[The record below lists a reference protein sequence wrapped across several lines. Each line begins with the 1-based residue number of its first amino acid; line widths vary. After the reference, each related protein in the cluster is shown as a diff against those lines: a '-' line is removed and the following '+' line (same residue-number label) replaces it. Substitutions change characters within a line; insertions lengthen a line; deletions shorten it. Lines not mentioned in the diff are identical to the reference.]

1 MYSFLFIEAPGSV
14 AKSEENQSTDKTKE
28 VKVRRTKAGFEPYQ
42 VKKKLSISLLESKN
56 QSPSRS
62 SSKGSSDSKSR
73 KSSEE
78 KDRRHSSA
86 SRSNHS
92 RDRKSSQSKSNQN
105 STSKQS
111 DKSDKTKRK
120 STTKSNK
127 EEVEQ
132 KSNKTKSP
140 VKQEKPKLT
149 KEEEERMK
157 KKNLGLSILEC
168 PCTLTSP
175 VNCDDYSPTST
186 QENNQNQS
194 NNLIVDTEKNDQTG
208 SVIDTKFLIASPRA
222 LQKEKSVLD
231 SDNEEDTS
239 LMESMDNISHP
250 NSNNNNNISMTH
262 DEINT
267 MFTAAADG
275 KKDRGS
281 SVSGNSDLFVSE
293 EDFESNKSNSVIT
306 ISSCSD
312 TESNSKVNNDSE
324 GAQRKQ
330 SRDSDSKGHHHQ
342 PRQRNVLS
350 NIKSILNENKS
361 LDAKSLDAKS
371 KSSPARSHSNDTSSP
386 VEKKRERNSQKD
398 SKRDSRKRKDSN
410 NKKKQGKRDSS
421 KLKNNYGSSDDIP
434 RKHSGGILT
443 LPQDC
448 QEKMQTEQREL
459 KIESS
464 PLTRQVHFEISGR
477 LIFLRPVLT
486 FHNFEILKINLAFK
500 RKHILV

>member
-1 MYSFLFIEAPGSV
+1 MKLLKVFCYKLCILNFLFIEAPGSV
-14 AKSEENQSTDKTKE
+14 AKSEDNQSTDKTKE

-42 VKKKLSISLLESKN
+42 VKKKLSISLLESKT

-62 SSKGSSDSKSR
+62 SSKGSSESKSR

-105 STSKQS
+105 NTKQS
-111 DKSDKTKRK
+111 DKNKRK
-120 STTKSNK
+120 PSSSSTRSNK

-140 VKQEKPKLT
+140 LKPEKPKLT

-168 PCTLTSP
+168 PCSLSP
-175 VNCDDYSPTST
+175 SDNCDDCSPTAVK
-186 QENNQNQS
+186 ENSQNQN
-194 NNLIVDTEKNDQTG
+194 NNLNVDSEKNDQTG

-239 LMESMDNISHP
+239 LMESMDNIPHQ
-250 NSNNNNNISMTH
+250 NSNTINLTMTH

-267 MFTAAADG
+267 MFTAADG
-275 KKDRGS
+275 KKDRHS
-281 SVSGNSDLFVSE
+281 SVSGNSDLLFSE
-293 EDFESNKSNSVIT
+293 EDYDSNKSNSVIT
-306 ISSCSD
+306 VSSCSD
-312 TESNSKVNNDSE
+312 TESNSKVNGDRE
-324 GAQRKQ
+324 GVHRKH
-330 SRDSDSKGHHHQ
+330 SKEGDSKGYYSQ

-350 NIKSILNENKS
+350 NIQSILNENKS
-361 LDAKSLDAKS
+361 LDSKS
-371 KSSPARSHSNDTSSP
+371 KSPARNHSNDTSSS
-386 VEKKRERNSQKD
+386 VDRKRDRNSQKD
-398 SKRDSRKRKDSN
+398 SKRDSRKRKDNN

-434 RKHSGGILT
+434 HKHSGGMLT

-448 QEKMQTEQREL
+448 QEQMQTERDL
-459 KIESS
+459 KDSS
-464 PLTRQVHFEISGR
+464 PQTRQVHFEISGK
-477 LIFLRPVLT
+477 LCNIF
-486 FHNFEILKINLAFK
+486 
-500 RKHILV
+500 